1 MLCLLLEGRKE
12 VTDHQRQIVFDN
24 RQLLLLEAGNCLM
37 TERTSELQHYESI
50 LIFFSNEFLFDFV
63 QGYALPDEAS
73 EKRDRFL
80 TLEKDDFILH
90 YQQSLQLAS
99 ETLQADEGLLKVK
112 LQELLIYLLRVYPD
126 SVEAFI
132 HNCLHREAHFS
143 FREVIERHA
152 GKNLGTEELAFLCHM
167 SLSTFKRRFR
177 EVFHTSPGQYFQ
189 EQKMQQALRLLQRN
203 HRPSEVYD
211 QIGYHSLSSFS
222 HEFKKH
228 FGVSPG
234 EFQQIN

>member
-12 VTDHQRQIVFDN
+12 VTDHQTQTAFDN
-24 RQLLLLEAGNCLM
+24 RQLMLLQAGNCLM
-37 TERTSELQHYESI
+37 TERTNEIHHYESI

-63 QGYALPDEAS
+63 HGYPLPGEVS
-73 EKRDRFL
+73 EKSDRFV

-90 YQQSLQLAS
+90 YQQSLQMAS
-99 ETLQADEGLLKVK
+99 HTLQSDEALLKVK
-112 LQELLIYLLRVYPD
+112 LQELLIYLLRVYPAN
-126 SVEAFI
+126 VQAFI
-132 HNCLHREAHFS
+132 DNCLHREAHFS
-143 FREVIERHA
+143 FREVIEQNA
-152 GKNLGTEELAFLCHM
+152 GKNLGTEELAFLCNM

-177 EVFHTSPGQYFQ
+177 EIFNMSPGQYFL
-189 EQKMQQALRLLQRN
+189 EQKMQRALQLLQRN

-211 QIGYHSLSSFS
+211 LIGYHSLSSFS

-234 EFQQIN
+234 EYRQIN